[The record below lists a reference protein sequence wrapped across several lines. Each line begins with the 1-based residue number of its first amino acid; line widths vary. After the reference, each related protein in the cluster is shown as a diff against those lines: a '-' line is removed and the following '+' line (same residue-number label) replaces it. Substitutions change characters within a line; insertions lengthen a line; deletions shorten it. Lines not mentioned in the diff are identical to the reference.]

1 MCVAY
6 QPKTDT
12 HASSFP
18 LFLIILLSASVL
30 LSSALMSNTAPYFGN
45 HESIARIFVSAS
57 AQAPSQNTTGDG
69 GMLVYQN
76 STYGI
81 KMQYPPEWNVT
92 GFNNTAAAST
102 KLVAGF
108 LSPIGVQSISDRN
121 PESVVVGVEN
131 LSSGNMG
138 LAPYTTIQLSLLSQA
153 TQDFNLLESRPTTLA
168 NNPAHQIVYTE
179 TVGPLKLKKM
189 QVWTVKDGTAYL
201 IVYGA
206 DELSYPSQLPTVR
219 RMLDSFEIINTA
231 PKIANST
238 G

>member
-1 MCVAY
+1 
-6 QPKTDT
+6 
-12 HASSFP
+12 
-18 LFLIILLSASVL
+18 
-30 LSSALMSNTAPYFGN
+30 MSNTVPYSGN
-45 HESIARIFVSAS
+45 HESITRIFVSAS
-57 AQAPSQNTTGDG
+57 AQAPSQNTTGNG

-92 GFNNTAAAST
+92 EFNNTLAAST
-102 KLVAGF
+102 KLVVGF

-131 LSSGNMG
+131 VSRNMG
-138 LAPYTTIQLSLLSQA
+138 LAPYTTLQISLLSEA
-153 TQDFNLLESRPTTLA
+153 TQDFNLLESHPTTLA

-189 QVWTVKDGTAYL
+189 QVWTVKDGTAYI

-206 DELSYPSQLPTVR
+206 DEPSYPSQLPTVR
-219 RMLDSFEIINTA
+219 RMLDSFEIINST
-231 PKIANST
+231 PK
-238 G
+238 